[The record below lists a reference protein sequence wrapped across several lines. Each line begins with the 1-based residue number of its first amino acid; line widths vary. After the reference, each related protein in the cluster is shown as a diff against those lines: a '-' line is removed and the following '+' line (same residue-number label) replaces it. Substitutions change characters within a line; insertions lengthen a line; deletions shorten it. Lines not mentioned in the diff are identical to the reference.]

1 MKNKCLLSF
10 FIVLLLFF
18 LADFPSVSIA
28 RADGL
33 SEIIAEQSD
42 NIALSEIEDFFN
54 DSGEGFDFIGVFKN
68 LLNGKYDGAN
78 GFTDYIRS
86 VVFNDFLALLPG
98 FIAIILIV
106 LIYEILNGL
115 KSSALTESASAV
127 VKFASVSSVVL
138 ILGYEL
144 FSIYTTC
151 RALIENIG
159 IFCELVSP
167 VLLTLMTA
175 SSGITTAAIFKP
187 SVLFF
192 TNSVIGIFGGVV
204 LPIVGVMLVFNFAS
218 HIAKDLKLKRF
229 NEFFASV
236 IKWII
241 GITAFVYGFIVTV
254 QGMSV
259 SGIDGISVRVAKYAV
274 SNSIPLVGGLI
285 KDGIDIVT
293 AGSVVIKN
301 ALGIAGVVGL
311 FYILLS
317 PLLKII
323 AFSVLLKLTAALTG
337 FFPDGSVSELMSS
350 LSKTTGYFVA
360 TVCTVALMAF
370 IITLLMIF
378 SANYVF

>member
-337 FFPDGSVSELMSS
+337 FFPDGSV
-350 LSKTTGYFVA
+350 
-360 TVCTVALMAF
+360 
-370 IITLLMIF
+370 
-378 SANYVF
+378 